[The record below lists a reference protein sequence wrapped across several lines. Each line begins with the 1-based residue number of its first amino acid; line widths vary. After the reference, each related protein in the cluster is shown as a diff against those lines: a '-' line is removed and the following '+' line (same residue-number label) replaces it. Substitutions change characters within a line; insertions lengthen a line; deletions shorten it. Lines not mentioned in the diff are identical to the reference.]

1 MSFFQLSDAGFELI
15 SEPVV
20 MQEDSTQQCATRKL
34 LSLIVT
40 MENVLSFVCIFHT
53 FSSAS
58 AGVLLIKSSSLRVL
72 DVHAIMDGVIGNC
85 SRFVC
90 QWLPEKS
97 WDCSTD
103 H

>member
-1 MSFFQLSDAGFELI
+1 MCYKEAAVFDRHDGE
-15 SEPVV
+15 
-20 MQEDSTQQCATRKL
+20 CAF
-34 LSLIVT
+34 ICVY
-40 MENVLSFVCIFHT
+40 FHT